1 MCSGESRYDD
11 ESLAHV
17 QTLGVKI
24 SGLQWNLDTSVIE
37 YRVIWWT
44 EMEQTL
50 NTIQKETNPDNSHPS
65 IKNQG
70 AGRELYTT
78 SKTSRK

>member
-1 MCSGESRYDD
+1 MCSSKSRYDD
-11 ESLAHV
+11 EYSAHV

-24 SGLQWNLDTSVIE
+24 SGLQWNSDTSVIE
-37 YRVIWWT
+37 YCVT
-44 EMEQTL
+44 QMEQTL